1 MNIQSDFQNVQRVQG
16 AEGIAEPG
24 IPVTGQKAGEASEAA
39 DTASLTS
46 AAVALSES
54 AGASDVRIDKVASM
68 QAALASGD
76 YQINSTDVAA
86 KLIEHMQANKG

>member
-1 MNIQSDFQNVQRVQG
+1 MNIQSDFQNVQQVQG
-16 AEGIAEPG
+16 AEGIAERG
-24 IPVTGQKAGEASEAA
+24 TPVTGQKAGEASEAA
-39 DTASLTS
+39 ETTSLTS